1 MDIIIKETGER
12 KELTRRDD
20 DGIDWAGEFILGN
33 SPDIERDDD
42 NAVVMSQPTYQWW
55 ADTIAAH
62 EAMDAEITEYRN
74 SYGRAAVED
83 CINTMRALTG
93 DLEDQPAAV
102 HRALLEWL
110 HDIKPT
116 YREIAEDR
124 NLWETQVDPGN
135 DDPEM
140 FDALDVD
147 DKMDLIY
154 GLFGLN

>member
-33 SPDIERDDD
+33 SEPIEREDG
-42 NAVVMSQPTYQWW
+42 AYILTHEEYIWW
-55 ADTIAAH
+55 RDVIAEH
-62 EAMDAEITEYRN
+62 ERMDAEITEYRN